1 MTFFCQVSRDIGE
14 QSIPPVVLTTIPPVG
29 IATRP
34 TAIVASTVSKQ
45 SLSNFSIKNTDEQQN
60 QLNSSF
66 SAFHRINSNETNLPK
81 ASVTKSTPLL
91 MDIPQHKALERGQQ
105 LTKVHISHPQ
115 SPSIIHVDS
124 IFLLNFKQIPIDFF
138 VC

>member
-1 MTFFCQVSRDIGE
+1 
-14 QSIPPVVLTTIPPVG
+14 
-29 IATRP
+29 
-34 TAIVASTVSKQ
+34 
-45 SLSNFSIKNTDEQQN
+45 
-60 QLNSSF
+60 
-66 SAFHRINSNETNLPK
+66 
-81 ASVTKSTPLL
+81 